1 MLSSVIKFSLASVT
15 KRGGTLNCKKAS
27 ASVNINSP
35 ASVNNV
41 KSGAPPP
48 LGTPLA
54 VEGRPALNDRSIAN
68 ILHFVGYN
76 RTTRKCDSGYSAIDC
91 GIGG

>member
-1 MLSSVIKFSLASVT
+1 MAITASVT
-15 KRGGTLNCKKAS
+15 PGFTFETSVEVDS

-41 KSGAPPP
+41 KSGVPPP

-68 ILHFVGYN
+68 ILHFVGYY
-76 RTTRKCDSGYSAIDC
+76 RTIRKCDSGNSAIDC